1 MRVFF
6 FCFLTWIHFEYCVS
20 YSLGHLQICFLDQ
33 KNPLLRFLNFPK
45 FEYCF
50 LYSVSYIPI
59 LSVLT
64 TFQVYIAQRE
74 FGDAVDLVLKASTW
88 VAENC
93 HKSTD
98 SARVREATLDLEMR
112 TQNLI
117 QVLASELSTQ
127 KSFQGGPRTARN
139 AVKLLCRLGRSS
151 QAADLFLKHR
161 DAILQA
167 SLKYVK
173 VHIFWEG

>member
-1 MRVFF
+1 MILFFAGFSPLEPLCAMWVVFVVDTHD
-6 FCFLTWIHFEYCVS
+6 FLLSWVQSTYVP
-20 YSLGHLQICFLDQ
+20 Y
-33 KNPLLRFLNFPK
+33 LLL
-45 FEYCF
+45 
-50 LYSVSYIPI
+50 
-59 LSVLT
+59 

-167 SLKYVK
+167 SLKYVNSLRLNTYCHLRSK
-173 VHIFWEG
+173 PF

>member
-1 MRVFF
+1 MWV
-6 FCFLTWIHFEYCVS
+6 VS
-20 YSLGHLQICFLDQ
+20 VVDTHTTMYLLGWVQSTYVYQTYF
-33 KNPLLRFLNFPK
+33 
-45 FEYCF
+45 
-50 LYSVSYIPI
+50 SW
-59 LSVLT
+59 
-64 TFQVYIAQRE
+64 VYIAQRE

-98 SARVREATLDLEMR
+98 SARGREAALDLENR
-112 TQNLI
+112 TQHLI

-167 SLKYVK
+167 SLKYVDLFVFSISFFHLRSK
-173 VHIFWEG
+173 PFLKISFDPRFFLYIVFILF

>member
-1 MRVFF
+1 MKLRYVTLFKAGF
-6 FCFLTWIHFEYCVS
+6 SPLEPLCAMWVIFVVDTHDFLLSWVQSTYVP
-20 YSLGHLQICFLDQ
+20 Y
-33 KNPLLRFLNFPK
+33 LLL
-45 FEYCF
+45 
-50 LYSVSYIPI
+50 
-59 LSVLT
+59 

-98 SARVREATLDLEMR
+98 SARVREATLDLENR

-167 SLKYVK
+167 SLKYVNLPE
-173 VHIFWEG
+173 FWGSE

>member
-1 MRVFF
+1 MGRLRRRYTRLPFK
-6 FCFLTWIHFEYCVS
+6 
-20 YSLGHLQICFLDQ
+20 LGTKYLCTL
-33 KNPLLRFLNFPK
+33 
-45 FEYCF
+45 
-50 LYSVSYIPI
+50 
-59 LSVLT
+59 LT

-98 SARVREATLDLEMR
+98 SARVREATLDLENR

-167 SLKYVK
+167 SLKYVNSLRLNTYCHLRSK
-173 VHIFWEG
+173 PF

>member
-1 MRVFF
+1 MILFFAGFSPLEPLCAMWVVFVVDTHD
-6 FCFLTWIHFEYCVS
+6 FLLSWVQSTYVP
-20 YSLGHLQICFLDQ
+20 Y
-33 KNPLLRFLNFPK
+33 LLL
-45 FEYCF
+45 
-50 LYSVSYIPI
+50 
-59 LSVLT
+59 

-98 SARVREATLDLEMR
+98 SARVREATLDLENR

-167 SLKYVK
+167 SLKYVNSLRLNTYCHLRSK
-173 VHIFWEG
+173 PF

>member
-1 MRVFF
+1 MCNVGRLRRRYTRLPFK
-6 FCFLTWIHFEYCVS
+6 
-20 YSLGHLQICFLDQ
+20 LGTKYLCT
-33 KNPLLRFLNFPK
+33 LL
-45 FEYCF
+45 
-50 LYSVSYIPI
+50 
-59 LSVLT
+59 

-98 SARVREATLDLEMR
+98 SARVREATLDLENR

-173 VHIFWEG
+173 VHIGIL